1 MSTEDIVYYNL
12 TIGNNNVDTPNEAS
26 QKKVPASI
34 DINNNVA
41 IIKDPSQYY
50 AGIVRMQIPC
60 SNIPLIQFLIQT
72 PVLDIN
78 KGIYSFSIGGPTS
91 AGNDFVLGTE
101 TFFTFVPQITVPSYL
116 LPPVGTPTQTFSDY
130 YYLYDYTW
138 FIQIMNTALKAAVI
152 SYYTAAGIAQPA
164 SYPYFNYDATTQLI
178 SLYTLAPFQQQFG
191 TSQSIYTTNP
201 IIYFNN
207 PLRRF
212 FGGLSYNT
220 SNLIIQGLR
229 PTANNY
235 IVIIPNPQNT
245 AVGITTTSYQYNQY
259 GYWAFLKNIVISTN
273 MNVNSEIF
281 YINNSGSSQ
290 NVDYLNVLTD
300 FAPDYAV
307 QNGAGLESQVVT
319 YNAPSLYRLFSF
331 NQNTPLYAISLQV
344 NLVDNYN
351 NLSTLQLDYGEQA
364 SFKIMF
370 IKKSIY
376 SGNMAS
382 GKR

>member
-1 MSTEDIVYYNL
+1 
-12 TIGNNNVDTPNEAS
+12 
-26 QKKVPASI
+26 
-34 DINNNVA
+34 
-41 IIKDPSQYY
+41 
-50 AGIVRMQIPC
+50 MQIPC

-220 SNLIIQGLR
+220 SNLIIQGIR

-235 IVIIPNPQNT
+235 IVIIP
-245 AVGITTTSYQYNQY
+245 I
-259 GYWAFLKNIVISTN
+259 ISVVLCLALSLTFN
-273 MNVNSEIF
+273 LAPPNSFFIL
-281 YINNSGSSQ
+281 I
-290 NVDYLNVLTD
+290 YLI
-300 FAPDYAV
+300 
-307 QNGAGLESQVVT
+307 
-319 YNAPSLYRLFSF
+319 LYFIYFS
-331 NQNTPLYAISLQV
+331 
-344 NLVDNYN
+344 
-351 NLSTLQLDYGEQA
+351 
-364 SFKIMF
+364 
-370 IKKSIY
+370 
-376 SGNMAS
+376 
-382 GKR
+382 